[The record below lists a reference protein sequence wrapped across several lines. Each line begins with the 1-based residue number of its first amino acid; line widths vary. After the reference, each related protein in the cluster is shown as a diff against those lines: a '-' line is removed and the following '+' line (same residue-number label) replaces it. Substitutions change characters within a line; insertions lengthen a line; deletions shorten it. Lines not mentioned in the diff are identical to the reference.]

1 MDQGLLSVVLIQN
14 SSLLTTGGASSSFGM
29 NSSTFGMSNGNSS
42 SFGMSNGSSSSFGMS
57 NGGGSAPPPP
67 PSGGRGPQVKIFGIP
82 ADTNREALKDH
93 FASAGKLLRGT
104 LLNENIFSKFG
115 VWCVC
120 MCLWACNTVLTPISY
135 HQALPDGL
143 IAKGI
148 LNRCRE

>member
-1 MDQGLLSVVLIQN
+1 MVLIQN

-42 SFGMSNGSSSSFGMS
+42 SFGMSNG
-57 NGGGSAPPPP
+57 GGSAPP

-82 ADTNREALKDH
+82 EDTDREALKDH